1 MASICKKVVVVV
13 DIRYCCRLTG
23 CSVSH
28 RSNGMIRI
36 WLVGHAPLESYVLHR
51 PSVVT
56 QHNELFVGNMKA
68 RNMIKNYVVSSSASC
83 VETNRASTRAIIR
96 TITIIADIPNDNV
109 MRVDPHD
116 SARTGELD
124 SSTGSR
130 LAGNRKIRITDTQV
144 ANDIDDA
151 ADAEDA
157 GARTT
162 SLNARP
168 QRPAAGIV

>member
-1 MASICKKVVVVV
+1 
-13 DIRYCCRLTG
+13 
-23 CSVSH
+23 
-28 RSNGMIRI
+28 
-36 WLVGHAPLESYVLHR
+36 
-51 PSVVT
+51 
-56 QHNELFVGNMKA
+56 MKA

-116 SARTGELD
+116 SAHTGELD
-124 SSTGSR
+124 SSAGSR
-130 LAGNRKIRITDTQV
+130 LASNRKIRITDTQV

-157 GARTT
+157 GARTA